1 MKGSPPPNPPPSE
14 GEGKCEG
21 GLTVVLRLGVKVMS
35 KTNLRVIKNL

>member
-14 GEGKCEG
+14 GEGKGEG